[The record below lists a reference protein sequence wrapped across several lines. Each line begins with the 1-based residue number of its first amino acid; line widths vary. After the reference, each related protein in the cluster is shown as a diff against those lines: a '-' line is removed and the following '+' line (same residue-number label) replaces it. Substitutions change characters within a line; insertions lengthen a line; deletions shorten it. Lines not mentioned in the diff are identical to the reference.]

1 MEGSMNFLDEVI
13 TKLLDKR
20 LLVNFTVESI
30 YFIIKVIIC
39 VFLYYIVI
47 KTIKK
52 ITPLFNLKKK
62 KGEIVVDKSLKSFI
76 RSILNIGMH
85 ALLITICL
93 LIMGVKES
101 SLLAFFGTMGIG
113 VGLALKDNL
122 SNFAGG
128 IIILIFK
135 VYKVGDEVNIDEEEG
150 YIYDIDIFSTTLR
163 AHNNDLIVIPNGIII
178 SNKIINY
185 TKTPTRRLKFIIG
198 IAYDADI
205 DVARKALE
213 EMLRSNPLV
222 LKDPDVYSHVE
233 SYGDSSIN
241 IALKGWTTND
251 HYWTVYKQT
260 LNNIKKALDG
270 VNVEIPFPQMDL
282 SIKNPK
288 IDINLKKD

>member
-1 MEGSMNFLDEVI
+1 MEKFLNEVVL
-13 TKLLDKR
+13 KLADKNIF
-20 LLVNFTVESI
+20 VNFTVELI
-30 YFIIKVIIC
+30 FFALKLVFCI
-39 VFLYYIVI
+39 FLYYIVI

-62 KGEIVVDKSLKSFI
+62 KEEIVVDKSLKSFI
-76 RSILNIGMH
+76 RSILNIGLN

>member
-1 MEGSMNFLDEVI
+1 MEKFLNEVVL
-13 TKLLDKR
+13 KLADKNIF
-20 LLVNFTVESI
+20 VNFTVELI
-30 YFIIKVIIC
+30 FFVLKLVFCI
-39 VFLYYIVI
+39 FLYYIVI

-76 RSILNIGMH
+76 RSILNIGLH

>member
-1 MEGSMNFLDEVI
+1 MEKFLNEVVL
-13 TKLLDKR
+13 KLADKNIF
-20 LLVNFTVESI
+20 VNFTVELI
-30 YFIIKVIIC
+30 FFALKLVFCI
-39 VFLYYIVI
+39 FLYYIVI

-52 ITPLFNLKKK
+52 ITPLFSLKKK
-62 KGEIVVDKSLKSFI
+62 KEEIVVDKSLKSFI

-185 TKTPTRRLKFIIG
+185 TKTPTRRLKFIIS

-205 DVARKALE
+205 DIARKALE

>member
-1 MEGSMNFLDEVI
+1 MEKFLNEVVL
-13 TKLLDKR
+13 KLADKNIF
-20 LLVNFTVESI
+20 VNFTVELI
-30 YFIIKVIIC
+30 FFALKLVFCI
-39 VFLYYIVI
+39 FLYYIVI

-52 ITPLFNLKKK
+52 ITPLFSLKKK

>member
-1 MEGSMNFLDEVI
+1 MEKFLNEVVL
-13 TKLLDKR
+13 KLADKNIF
-20 LLVNFTVESI
+20 VNFTVELI
-30 YFIIKVIIC
+30 FFALKLVFCI
-39 VFLYYIVI
+39 FLYYIVI

-62 KGEIVVDKSLKSFI
+62 KEEIVVDKSLKSFI
-76 RSILNIGMH
+76 RSILNIGLH

-233 SYGDSSIN
+233 SYEDSSIN

>member
-52 ITPLFNLKKK
+52 ITPLFSLKKK
-62 KGEIVVDKSLKSFI
+62 KEEIVVDKSLKSFI
-76 RSILNIGMH
+76 RSILNIGLH

>member
-1 MEGSMNFLDEVI
+1 MEKFLNEVVL
-13 TKLLDKR
+13 KLADKNIF
-20 LLVNFTVESI
+20 VNFTVELI
-30 YFIIKVIIC
+30 FFALKLVFCI
-39 VFLYYIVI
+39 FLYYIVI

-76 RSILNIGMH
+76 RSILNIGLH

-233 SYGDSSIN
+233 SYEDSSIN

>member
-1 MEGSMNFLDEVI
+1 MEKFLNEVVL
-13 TKLLDKR
+13 KLADKNIF
-20 LLVNFTVESI
+20 VNFTVELI
-30 YFIIKVIIC
+30 FFALKLVFCI
-39 VFLYYIVI
+39 FLYYIVI

-52 ITPLFNLKKK
+52 ITPLFSLKKK

-76 RSILNIGMH
+76 RSILNIGLH